1 MSLSDNFPVPS
12 STDLCTFEE
21 HWFMYICQLKKDTQ
35 GCIKLTGTSDGRNI
49 IIQKSELLQDRLLIS
64 LFDCDM
70 LKIKYLVQ
78 TFYAKYR
85 RKGERGAQ
93 MQIFR
98 KREATLNALLL
109 VPRAVKKEL
118 KLELILVRK
127 RNHLL
132 SVTRSDVRV
141 AQRSS
146 AFARSLQQMRYL
158 K

>member
-1 MSLSDNFPVPS
+1 M
-12 STDLCTFEE
+12 
-21 HWFMYICQLKKDTQ
+21 HICQLKKDTQ
-35 GCIKLTGTSDGRNI
+35 GCIKLIGTSDGRNI

-64 LFDCDM
+64 LFDCD
-70 LKIKYLVQ
+70 LLEIKHLVQ
-78 TFYAKYR
+78 IFYAKYR
-85 RKGERGAQ
+85 RKGERRAQ